1 MQLSGQLGH
10 YGQRLRL
17 KLGRGDAGHA
27 VPHDTA
33 HGLVRAG
40 VGDVGG
46 GDLGAARRAADVG
59 QAQVVHQCGAG
70 DLRGRGAGAV
80 RGAGQHGQAG
90 LFGGCVVPQHQP
102 VDAAA
107 HSVGGGQGDR
117 LRLLQDDAA
126 APEAG
131 RTHPCL
137 PGADGHGQV
146 AVCGH
151 GKVLVCAVYAAQ
163 AGAEIPGSVV
173 GVVGDAVFRVGDDI
187 GHKPSFTS
195 CASSV
200 CPAGWSGWCR
210 WTGSR

>member
-10 YGQRLRL
+10 YSQRLRL
-17 KLGRGDAGHA
+17 QLRRGDAGDA
-27 VPHDTA
+27 VPHDA
-33 HGLVRAG
+33 ADGLVRVG

-46 GDLGAARRAADVG
+46 GDLGAARRAADLG
-59 QAQVVHQCGAG
+59 QAQVIHQRGASDLRRCGAC
-70 DLRGRGAGAV
+70 AV
-80 RGAGQHGQAG
+80 RGALQHLQAG
-90 LFGGCVVPQHQP
+90 LSGGCVVAQHQP

-107 HSVGGGQGDR
+107 HGVGGGQGDR
-117 LRLLQDDAA
+117 LRLLHDDAA
-126 APEAG
+126 APKAG

-137 PGADGHGQV
+137 PGADGHGQA

-151 GKVLVCAVYAAQ
+151 GKVLVGAVYAAQ
-163 AGAEIPGSVV
+163 PGAEEPGSVV

-195 CASSV
+195 CASSA